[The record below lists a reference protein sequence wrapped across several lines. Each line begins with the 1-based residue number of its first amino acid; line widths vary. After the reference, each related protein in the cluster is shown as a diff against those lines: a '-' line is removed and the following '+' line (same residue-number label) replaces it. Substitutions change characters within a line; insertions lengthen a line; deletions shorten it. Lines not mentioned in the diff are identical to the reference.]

1 MKTRL
6 SIILLLTLI
15 TLPAASCVAL
25 RADAT
30 AAAQT
35 TVKVNPTEAVWA
47 AKADYSTVT
56 SFTLE
61 VYRQSDMALVRSTN
75 VGKPTPNGAN
85 ELIVPLAR
93 TGLQNNVVH
102 VFKIVT
108 INPIGSQGSAT
119 TSNPFVMGD
128 LPVAADGLIAR

>member
-1 MKTRL
+1 MKRL
-6 SIILLLTLI
+6 LASLLIL
-15 TLPAASCVAL
+15 AL
-25 RADAT
+25 CALAFVSRPT
-30 AAAQT
+30 AEPVQA
-35 TVKVNPTEAVWA
+35 VKVNPTEAVWKA
-47 AKADYSTVT
+47 QADYSTVT

-61 VYRQSDMALVRSTN
+61 VYRQSDMALVRSTP
-75 VGKPTPNGAN
+75 VGKPTPNAAN
-85 ELIVPLAR
+85 ELIVPLLR

-108 INPIGSQGSAT
+108 TNPIGSLGSPT